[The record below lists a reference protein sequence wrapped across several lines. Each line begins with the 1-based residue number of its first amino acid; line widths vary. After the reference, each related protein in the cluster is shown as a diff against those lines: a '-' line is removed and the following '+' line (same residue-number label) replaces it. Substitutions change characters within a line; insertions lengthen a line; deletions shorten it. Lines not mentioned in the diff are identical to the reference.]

1 MVRRPVQPL
10 RGLSAESET
19 LCGVPTGEHS
29 GLPKVL
35 AVSVSPRHTLHKLNQ
50 LTVRLVPGEGVEGD
64 AHAGPTVKHR
74 SRLVKTPGAPNLR
87 QVHLIHS
94 ELHDELRG
102 LGYSVGPGD
111 MGENITTRGI
121 DLLSLPAGT
130 RLKLGD
136 TAIIELTGLRN
147 PCTQLDSIGP
157 GLMRATLARDAQ
169 GRLVRKAGVM
179 SIVRVGGEVR
189 PNDPILIERP
199 TGPTRALEPV

>member
-1 MVRRPVQPL
+1 MCEDSRVDCWTRQIRVNQLTNMQTEENGPPRV
-10 RGLSAESET
+10 
-19 LCGVPTGEHS
+19 V
-29 GLPKVL
+29 
-35 AVSVSPRHTLHKLNQ
+35 AVSVSPRHTLHKGNQ
-50 LTVRLVPGEGVEGD
+50 LVIRLVPGHGVDGD

-121 DLLSLPAGT
+121 DLLKLPAGT
-130 RLKLGD
+130 RLRLGE
-136 TAIIELTGLRN
+136 TAVIELTGLRN
-147 PCTQLDSIGP
+147 PCIQLNSIGK
-157 GLMRATLARDAQ
+157 GLMRATLARDVQ
-169 GRLVRKAGVM
+169 GRVVRKAGVM

-199 TGPTRALEPV
+199 SGPPRALEPV